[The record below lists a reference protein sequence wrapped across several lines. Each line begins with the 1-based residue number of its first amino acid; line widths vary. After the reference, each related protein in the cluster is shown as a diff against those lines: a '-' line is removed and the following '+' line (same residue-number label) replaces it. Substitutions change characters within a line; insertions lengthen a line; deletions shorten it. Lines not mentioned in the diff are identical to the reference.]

1 MGEVKKLVNDV
12 INISEAIN
20 ILRTE
25 LLQENE
31 KNKDKIRS
39 ILYML
44 CSYIRA
50 VDVRAKGVKFEI
62 EKDEDVKFE
71 YDISGVQYDINKK
84 DA

>member
-12 INISEAIN
+12 INITEAIN

-44 CSYIRA
+44 CSYIRE

-62 EKDEDVKFE
+62 EKDEDGGIE
-71 YDISGVQYDINKK
+71 YDISGLKYDIN
-84 DA
+84 